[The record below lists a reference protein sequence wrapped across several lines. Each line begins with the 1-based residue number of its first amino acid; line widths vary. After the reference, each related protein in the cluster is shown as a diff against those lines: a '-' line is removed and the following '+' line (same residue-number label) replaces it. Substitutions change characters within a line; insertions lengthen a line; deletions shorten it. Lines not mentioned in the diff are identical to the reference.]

1 MYILWYKNKL
11 HVIFTKIKKKNV
23 ASKRKISGQKQL
35 TLLLL
40 YYIINSVTFLSFNH
54 RIQVLIQ
61 KWQIQVYEKECD
73 LPKAK

>member
-1 MYILWYKNKL
+1 MPYQNQNNNKL
-11 HVIFTKIKKKNV
+11 KKKNV
-23 ASKRKISGQKQL
+23 ASKRKTSGEKQL

-40 YYIINSVTFLSFNH
+40 YYINSVTFLSFNQ